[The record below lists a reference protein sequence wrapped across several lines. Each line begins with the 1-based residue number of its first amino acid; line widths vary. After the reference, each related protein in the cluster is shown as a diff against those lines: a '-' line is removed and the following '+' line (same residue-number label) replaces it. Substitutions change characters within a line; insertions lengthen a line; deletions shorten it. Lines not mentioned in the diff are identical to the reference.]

1 MENTEKN
8 AFDRLPISQKKE
20 QLAAFYEARKKELQS
35 LFPTLEFSI
44 GFAGIYITNGYFT
57 KSQVEQITSFCNQW
71 KLVYV
76 IEARKG
82 YIDITVSKNVLDL

>member
-8 AFDRLPISQKKE
+8 AFDRLPISQKKQ
-20 QLAAFYEARKKELQS
+20 QLAAFYEARKKEMQS

-57 KSQVEQITSFCNQW
+57 KHQIDQINGFCEQW
-71 KLVYV
+71 RLVYV

-82 YIDITVSKNVLDL
+82 YIDIAVSKNILDL

>member
-1 MENTEKN
+1 MSAEKN
-8 AFDRLPISQKKE
+8 SFDRLPVNQKKE

-57 KSQVEQITSFCNQW
+57 KSQIDQITGFCEQW
-71 KLVYV
+71 RLTYV